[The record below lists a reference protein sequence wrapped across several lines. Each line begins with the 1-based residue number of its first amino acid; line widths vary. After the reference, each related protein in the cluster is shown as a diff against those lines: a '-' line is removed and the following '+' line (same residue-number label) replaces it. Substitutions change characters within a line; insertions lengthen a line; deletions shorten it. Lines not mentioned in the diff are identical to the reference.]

1 MILEFVKMHGLGNDF
16 ILLDG
21 ITQKFSLSEKQIS
34 RLAHRKF
41 GIGCDQLLIAEQS
54 DAENVDFRYRIFNSD
69 GSEAEQCGNGARCF
83 AQFVR
88 RQGLTDKDCI
98 KVETLAG
105 VFTLTIRDSS
115 NVTVE
120 MGEPVFD
127 EALIPFVSQSNNEN
141 HYLQFEDQQI
151 EFFVVSMG
159 NPHAVIFVDDVEQAQ
174 VRKIGS
180 LLETDP
186 RFPRKT
192 NVQFVQV
199 LNRENIRQRVFERG
213 VGETLASGSGACA
226 AVAVVQKQ
234 NQADETVRVH
244 MPGGELEIHNHNN
257 NSSDQDNNL
266 GKLFQSFNL
275 LVINR
280 YHLK

>member
-174 VRKIGS
+174 VREIGS

-257 NSSDQDNNL
+257 NSC
-266 GKLFQSFNL
+266 LFMTGPTEYSFEGR
-275 LVINR
+275 VEV
-280 YHLK
+280 

>member
-1 MILEFVKMHGLGNDF
+1 VILEFVKMHGLGNDF

-120 MGEPVFD
+120 MGEPIFD

-174 VRKIGS
+174 VREIGS

-226 AVAVVQKQ
+226 AVAVAQKQ

-257 NSSDQDNNL
+257 NSC
-266 GKLFQSFNL
+266 LFMTGPTEYSFEGR
-275 LVINR
+275 VEV
-280 YHLK
+280 

>member
-1 MILEFVKMHGLGNDF
+1 MHGLGNDF

-21 ITQKFSLSEKQIS
+21 VTHKISLNKMQIS

-41 GIGCDQLLIAEQS
+41 GIGCDQLLIAEKS

-105 VFTLTIRDSS
+105 VFTLTVRDSS

-120 MGEPVFD
+120 MGKPIFD
-127 EALIPFVSQSNNEN
+127 EALVPFVPQSKNGR
-141 HYLQFEDQQI
+141 HYLLFQDQQI

-159 NPHAVIFVDDVEQAQ
+159 NPHAVIFVDDVERTH
-174 VRKIGS
+174 VDEIGS
-180 LLETDP
+180 LLQNDH
-186 RFPRKT
+186 RFPHKT
-192 NVQFVQV
+192 NVQIVQV
-199 LNRENIRQRVFERG
+199 LNRENIRQRIYERG

-226 AVAVVQKQ
+226 AVAVAQKQ
-234 NQADETVRVH
+234 NQVNDIVRVH
-244 MPGGELEIHNHNN
+244 MPGGELEIHNHNK
-257 NSSDQDNNL
+257 NSC
-266 GKLFQSFNL
+266 LFMTGPTEYSFDGR
-275 LVINR
+275 VEV
-280 YHLK
+280 

>member
-1 MILEFVKMHGLGNDF
+1 MHGLGNDF

-21 ITQKFSLSEKQIS
+21 VTHKFSLNEKQIS
-34 RLAHRKF
+34 QLAHRKF
-41 GIGCDQLLIAEQS
+41 GIGCDQLLIAQQS

-120 MGEPVFD
+120 MGEPIFD
-127 EALIPFVSQSNNEN
+127 EALIPFVSQSNDER

-174 VRKIGS
+174 VKEIGS
-180 LLETDP
+180 LLETDS
-186 RFPRKT
+186 RFPRRT

-199 LNRENIRQRVFERG
+199 LNRGNIRQRIFERG

-226 AVAVVQKQ
+226 AVAVAQKQ
-234 NQADETVRVH
+234 TQVDETVRVH
-244 MPGGELEIHNHNN
+244 MPGGELEIHSHNN
-257 NSSDQDNNL
+257 NSC
-266 GKLFQSFNL
+266 LFMTGPTEYSFEGR
-275 LVINR
+275 VEV
-280 YHLK
+280 

>member
-1 MILEFVKMHGLGNDF
+1 MHGLGNDF

-21 ITQKFSLSEKQIS
+21 VTQNISLNEIQIS

-54 DAENVDFRYRIFNSD
+54 DAENVDFRYRIYNSD

-88 RQGLTDKDCI
+88 RQGLTDKDSI

-120 MGEPVFD
+120 MGQPIFD
-127 EALIPFVSQSNNEN
+127 EASIPFVSQSNNEH
-141 HYLQFEDQQI
+141 HYLQFGDQQI

-174 VRKIGS
+174 VIEIGS
-180 LLETDP
+180 LLETDS

-199 LNRENIRQRVFERG
+199 LDKDNIRQRIFERG

-226 AVAVVQKQ
+226 AVAVAQKQ
-234 NQADETVRVH
+234 NQAGETVRVH
-244 MPGGELEIHNHNN
+244 MPGGELEIHSHNK
-257 NSSDQDNNL
+257 NSC
-266 GKLFQSFNL
+266 LFMTGPTEYSF
-275 LVINR
+275 VGR
-280 YHLK
+280 VEV